1 MNTINSLSGG
11 KTSSYL
17 AVHYP
22 ADYEIFSLVCV
33 DDAKCGHWD
42 KGVMQY
48 ANDKLS
54 NYASTFGEFI
64 GTAENPII
72 LKTMID
78 LEQKLGKEII
88 WVRGDSFDKAIKRKK
103 ALPNQQNRWCTTEL
117 KMKPIFDWCYTH
129 LEFPIKMRVGFRMD
143 EQERIERFTTTF
155 KTSLQAN
162 LQKKHAHLKIR
173 HGASNKIWRH
183 KWVVIEWREGD
194 FVLINTSHEQIQK
207 FWKEDKSGIIFPKD
221 SNCQNCFWKDIQQVL
236 RNSITCPPQI
246 NWANQIELER
256 KRRFRFDY
264 TIQQI
269 LNMPMQL
276 NFFETDGA
284 SCQAGECL
292 S

>member
-17 AVHYP
+17 AVHWP

-33 DDAKCGHWD
+33 DDSKCGHWD
-42 KGVMQY
+42 KTIMKY

-54 NYASTFGEFI
+54 NYQSTFGEFI

-72 LKTMID
+72 LKTMMD

-88 WVRGDSFDKAIKRKK
+88 WVRGDSFDKAIQRKK

-117 KMKPIFDWCYTH
+117 KMKPIFEWCYTH

-143 EQERIERFTTTF
+143 EKERIERFTTSF

-162 LQKKHAHLKIR
+162 KVKY
-173 HGASNKIWRH
+173 WRH
-183 KWVVIEWREGD
+183 KWVFIEWREGD

-207 FWKEDKSGIIFPKD
+207 FWQEDKQGIIFPKD
-221 SNCQNCFWKDIQQVL
+221 SNCQNCFWKNEQQIL

-246 NWANQIELER
+246 NWANNIENKY
-256 KRRFRFDY
+256 KRRFRFDNS
-264 TIQQI
+264 IEQI
-269 LNMPMQL
+269 LRMPMQL
-276 NFFETDGA
+276 DFFESDGISS
-284 SCQAGECL
+284 SCQMGECL

>member
-17 AVHYP
+17 AVHWP

-42 KGVMQY
+42 KSIMKY

-54 NYASTFGEFI
+54 NYQSTFGEFI
-64 GTAENPII
+64 GTSENPII
-72 LKTMID
+72 LKTMMD

-88 WVRGDSFDKAIKRKK
+88 WVRGDSFDKAIQRKK

-117 KMKPIFDWCYTH
+117 KMKPIFEWCYTH

-143 EQERIERFTTTF
+143 EKERIERFTTSF

-162 LQKKHAHLKIR
+162 KVKF
-173 HGASNKIWRH
+173 WRH
-183 KWVVIEWREGD
+183 KWVVIEWRQGD
-194 FVLINTSHEQIQK
+194 FVLINTSHEKIQK
-207 FWKEDKSGIIFPKD
+207 FWQEDKSGIIFPKD
-221 SNCQNCFWKDIQQVL
+221 SNCQHCFWKNEQQIL
-236 RNSITCPPQI
+236 RNSIACSPQI
-246 NWANQIELER
+246 NWANNIEKKY
-256 KRRFRFDY
+256 KRRFRFDNS
-264 TIQQI
+264 IEQI
-269 LNMPMQL
+269 LKMPMQL
-276 NFFETDGA
+276 DFFESDGISS
-284 SCQAGECL
+284 SCQMGECL